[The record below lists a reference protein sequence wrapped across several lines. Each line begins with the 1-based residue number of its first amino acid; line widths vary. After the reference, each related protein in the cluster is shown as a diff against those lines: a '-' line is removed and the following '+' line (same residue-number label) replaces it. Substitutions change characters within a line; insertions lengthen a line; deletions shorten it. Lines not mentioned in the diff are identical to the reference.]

1 MPASHLPTYVVKILT
16 DALLDDAYLAVA
28 GESDIAEISLVP
40 GFKCDWMALW
50 SNADFDCEALVK
62 LTYQGKIQGIV
73 KFALYPYPAPDGI
86 PRFTEILNIESL
98 SGARVSS
105 LNLERVEALA
115 EALLDFKHV
124 GDLERWMAD

>member
-73 KFALYPYPAPDGI
+73 KFALYPYPLRRGSDCRSS
-86 PRFTEILNIESL
+86 RFVVDLVRSQD
-98 SGARVSS
+98 
-105 LNLERVEALA
+105 
-115 EALLDFKHV
+115 LL
-124 GDLERWMAD
+124 GSWL